1 VSVSDNSTPAPQPAG
16 RFDYY
21 PLRVARLVRETA
33 DASSIVLDIPAS
45 LRELFSYQSG
55 QYLTLRTRVAGETLE
70 RCYSLSSAPSVDNE
84 VKVTVKAVEK
94 GRMSNWVNR
103 ELSEGS
109 TVEVMP
115 PAGRFCL
122 RDNNADLLLFSGGSG
137 ITPCIS
143 ILKTALAGGSRK
155 VRMLYANRDR
165 ASVIFAAELEQLQQ
179 RYPDRFEL
187 IHNLDVDQGFVDAA
201 KVKAAAAGMTSAD
214 CFICGPGPFMDI
226 VEKTLLELGYPREK
240 VLLERFAS
248 DGAVEDD
255 VGQLPAIDDEA
266 VETINIVFQGKTR
279 TLSYKAGDTLLESAR
294 REGLRLPF
302 SCRQGNCATC
312 IAKVTEGSARM
323 KINNVLT
330 DDEVKEGY
338 ILACQAVPTAKTVT
352 VKYD

>member
-1 VSVSDNSTPAPQPAG
+1 MSSPHNDENAPQPAG

-33 DASSIVLDIPAS
+33 DATSIVFDIPAS
-45 LRELFSYQSG
+45 LRQLFSYSSG
-55 QYLTLRTRVAGETLE
+55 QYLTLRTRVGGETLE
-70 RCYSLSSAPSVDNE
+70 RCYSLSSAPTVDSD
-84 VKVTVKAVEK
+84 VKVTVKAVEQ

-103 ELSEGS
+103 ELHEGA

-122 RDNNADLLLFSGGSG
+122 RDNDADLLLFSGGSG

-143 ILKTALAGGSRK
+143 ILETALAGSSRR
-155 VRMLYANRDR
+155 VRMLYANRDQ
-165 ASVIFAAELEQLQQ
+165 ASVIFAAELAQLQQ

-187 IHNLDVDQGFVDAA
+187 IHNLDVEQGFVDAA
-201 KVKAAAAGMTSAD
+201 KVKAATAGMTSAD

-226 VEKTLLELGYPREK
+226 VEKTLLELGFHRDK
-240 VLLERFAS
+240 VLLERFTA

-255 VGQLPAIDDEA
+255 VGQLPA
-266 VETINIVFQGKTR
+266 VETDEVESITIVYQGKPR
-279 TLSYKAGDTLLESAR
+279 TMSYKPGDTLLESAR

-302 SCRQGNCATC
+302 SCRLGNCATC

-330 DDEVKEGY
+330 EDEVEEGY
-338 ILACQAVPTAKTVT
+338 ILVCQAIPTAKAVT
-352 VKYD
+352 IKYD